1 MQVSKLSQLGFCQAA
16 FKLSHERK
24 IVTARMADGI
34 NYHNRLASD
43 IPLFMPNDS
52 QKVRAGAIFSARE
65 IDVSDKSLM
74 LTGRIDQ
81 VDFCGFAR
89 QGNALNLSVLFD
101 DKFPKNPVSF
111 KMSDTHKIQLA
122 AYATAFENDNKFK
135 DVSKIFFASIRVW
148 DKAKIVNTFDVN
160 RRSLERW
167 ENIVPD
173 LIDVGKRIV
182 WNRQDA
188 QPVYF
193 CMDERKWCD
202 VGARCAFCKYG
213 DACNYRNASTKL

>member
-1 MQVSKLSQLGFCQAA
+1 MQVSKLSQLGFCQVA

-43 IPLFMPNDS
+43 ILPFAPNDL

-65 IDVSDKSLM
+65 IDVGDKSLM

-81 VDFCGFAR
+81 VDFCGFGR
-89 QGNALNLSVLFD
+89 QGGALNLSVLFD
-101 DKFPKNPVSF
+101 DKFPKNPSSFRVS
-111 KMSDTHKIQLA
+111 DAHKIQLA

-135 DVSKIFFASIRVW
+135 DFTKIFFASIRVW
-148 DKAKIVNTFDVN
+148 DSGRIANTFDVN
-160 RRSLERW
+160 RNSLERW
-167 ENIVPD
+167 ENIIPD
-173 LIDVGKRIV
+173 LIDVGKSIV
-182 WNRQDA
+182 WKRQDV

-193 CMDERKWCD
+193 CMEERKWLG
-202 VGARCAFCKYG
+202 VGARCSFCKYG
-213 DACNYRNASTKL
+213 DACNYRNVPNKL